1 MDPKEFLALAK
12 ELRKR
17 NQPAANRSAISRAYY
32 YSFISACRFVGREC
46 PIPAN
51 AGAHLILPRLLKN
64 CGNADLR
71 DIADELDK
79 LRAYRNEADYDVDA
93 ARPEKETHVD
103 VCLKMAEQIILDLA
117 ATIGDHEVWNQA
129 VAAMKRHQATM
140 KS

>member
-1 MDPKEFLALAK
+1 MEPREFLVLAK
-12 ELRKR
+12 DLRKR
-17 NQPAANRSAISRAYY
+17 NLPAASRSAISRAYY
-32 YSFISACRFVGREC
+32 YAFISACRFVGREC
-46 PIPAN
+46 PIPSN

-64 CGNADLR
+64 CANAELR

-103 VCLKMAEQIILDLA
+103 VCLKMAEQIILDLVS
-117 ATIGDHEVWNQA
+117 IIRNHEAWNQA
-129 VAAMKRHQATM
+129 VAAMKRYQATM

>member
-1 MDPKEFLALAK
+1 
-12 ELRKR
+12 
-17 NQPAANRSAISRAYY
+17 
-32 YSFISACRFVGREC
+32 VGREC

-64 CGNADLR
+64 CGNGDLR

-103 VCLKMAEQIILDLA
+103 VCLKMAEQIILDLV

-129 VAAMKRHQATM
+129 VAAMKRYQATV

>member
-1 MDPKEFLALAK
+1 MDPKDFLALAK

-17 NQPAANRSAISRAYY
+17 NEAAANRSAISRAYY
-32 YSFISACRFVGREC
+32 YAFLSACRYVGREC

-64 CGNADLR
+64 CGNEGLR

-93 ARPEKETHVD
+93 PRPEKQTHVD
-103 VCLKMAEQIILDLA
+103 VCLKMAEQIIIDLVSV
-117 ATIGDHEVWNQA
+117 IRDHVAWNQA
-129 VAAMKRHQATM
+129 VAAMKKYQATI
-140 KS
+140 KI